1 MLSGLSLV
9 PHLVLLEIHQARLDV
24 LSLPTNLPF
33 QSLRSFSLLLCICDF
48 EGIVRASDIDHT
60 SEVRNVGTAP
70 NSGRQLN
77 R

>member
-9 PHLVLLEIHQARLDV
+9 PHLVLLEIHQARLDG
-24 LSLPTNLPF
+24 LSLPTNLPV
-33 QSLRSFSLLLCICDF
+33 QSLLLCICDF